1 MRNGCLQCIEAII
14 KGQECMPAKGHD
26 DRFFLNRKNCRLRIP
41 RSCPLVGDRVAIA
54 PLGHRLLIDTIAL
67 RQGPQALL
75 TTLYRSTDRLS
86 RCGAPMKNLA
96 HSASFHAGEKIAPS
110 NPGIKHL
117 ENWIRRKSASA
128 VHESKRAIL
137 VRCGIGARVLR
148 EYGRE
153 VGSPC
158 PGEPAVFTFSG
169 SSRSH
174 HRASG
179 SPDHRP

>member
-1 MRNGCLQCIEAII
+1 MFGCLQ
-14 KGQECMPAKGHD
+14 GSNPAPGSKLTSESRCDLPQRSARILHGAPDRIRVRTGCAAEYMKQHGAPVEVTGARSGISAWRATLLKD
-26 DRFFLNRKNCRLRIP
+26 D
-41 RSCPLVGDRVAIA
+41 
-54 PLGHRLLIDTIAL
+54 AL
-67 RQGPQALL
+67 RFRHTSEIAVSVGRHLWFTKLL
-75 TTLYRSTDRLS
+75 
-86 RCGAPMKNLA
+86 K
-96 HSASFHAGEKIAPS
+96 
-110 NPGIKHL
+110 L

-148 EYGRE
+148 AYGRE